1 MEKDV
6 KEFSTANE
14 KLIQVDIEK
23 EMRESFLQYSMAVLV
38 SRALPDVRDGMKP
51 VHRRIIYTMNEADNT
66 SSKPY
71 RKCAYTVG
79 EVLGKYHPHGD
90 ASVYDA
96 LVRLAQ
102 DFSMRYPLIDGHG
115 NFGSVDGDPPAAY
128 RYTEARMAKIASE
141 LLKDIKKDT
150 IDWGKNYDDKLDE
163 PTVLPVKF
171 PNLLV
176 NGSVGIAVGMATNIP
191 PHNLN
196 EVCDAIVARM
206 DNPECGIEEILQ
218 YIKGPDFPTGGIIM
232 GYSGIRSAYYTGRGK
247 ITLRGKAEIVEEGN
261 HSRIIVTEIPYMVNK
276 SKLLETTGQLMR
288 DKRIEGISNLRDESD
303 KDGMRIVYE
312 LKRDVNAQ
320 VVLNKL
326 YSFTQLQDTVGVIM
340 IALVNG
346 EPKQLTLLEI
356 LDNYIAFQKQIITR
370 RTAFD
375 LKKAKE
381 RAHILQGFL
390 LAIDNIDEVISILR
404 SSKSV
409 QEGKERL
416 MERFK
421 EDDLAKL
428 LQRAMGENYKDVHFE
443 HEIGLSEEQ
452 ADAIVQMRLGQ
463 LTGLERDKVIS
474 ELAEIMEKIN
484 KYRYEVEIGEYNLS
498 RLNGFDIVF
507 RSPSVLP
514 TREELVTAANKGA
527 IITSEIEMVLKLAPC
542 KIIGVTGTEGKTTT
556 TSIIYEILK
565 SSGKNCFLG
574 GNIGKPIFTEIKNMK
589 PEDIVV
595 LELSSFQLMGM
606 EVSPDISVV
615 TNMYPDHLNIHSS
628 YEEYQQAKKN
638 IFLHQNENGVVILNY
653 DNEITR
659 KFADEVK
666 SNLVYFSSLQK
677 LKNGYV
683 YDRKDETIKRYA
695 NGKSENILKKQ
706 EIKLRGIHNYEN
718 ICAALAATA
727 SIVDEKSQIKAIK
740 EFNGVEHRLE
750 FVRELNGVKYY
761 NDSIGTSP
769 ASTIA
774 GLNAFD
780 ENIILLAG
788 GSDKGLDYTE
798 IGETIAKKVRVLL
811 LTGPTAEKIENATKL
826 AMNKAGK
833 ETVEIIHC
841 KDLQEAVST
850 ANEKAKSGEIVLMS
864 PASASFDAF
873 KNFIERGIKF
883 KEFVNNL

>member
-1 MEKDV
+1 MEYINK
-6 KEFSTANE
+6 KLEEFN
-14 KLIQVDIEK
+14 K
-23 EMRESFLQYSMAVLV
+23 FLDSKKVAII
-38 SRALPDVRDGMKP
+38 GMG
-51 VHRRIIYTMNEADNT
+51 V
-66 SSKPY
+66 
-71 RKCAYTVG
+71 
-79 EVLGKYHPHGD
+79 
-90 ASVYDA
+90 
-96 LVRLAQ
+96 
-102 DFSMRYPLIDGHG
+102 
-115 NFGSVDGDPPAAY
+115 
-128 RYTEARMAKIASE
+128 
-141 LLKDIKKDT
+141 
-150 IDWGKNYDDKLDE
+150 
-163 PTVLPVKF
+163 
-171 PNLLV
+171 
-176 NGSVGIAVGMATNIP
+176 
-191 PHNLN
+191 
-196 EVCDAIVARM
+196 
-206 DNPECGIEEILQ
+206 
-218 YIKGPDFPTGGIIM
+218 
-232 GYSGIRSAYYTGRGK
+232 
-247 ITLRGKAEIVEEGN
+247 
-261 HSRIIVTEIPYMVNK
+261 
-276 SKLLETTGQLMR
+276 
-288 DKRIEGISNLRDESD
+288 SNLPLLDYFYDKNAKVTVFDKNTPSD
-303 KDGMRIVYE
+303 
-312 LKRDVNAQ
+312 
-320 VVLNKL
+320 
-326 YSFTQLQDTVGVIM
+326 
-340 IALVNG
+340 
-346 EPKQLTLLEI
+346 
-356 LDNYIAFQKQIITR
+356 
-370 RTAFD
+370 
-375 LKKAKE
+375 
-381 RAHILQGFL
+381 
-390 LAIDNIDEVISILR
+390 
-404 SSKSV
+404 
-409 QEGKERL
+409 
-416 MERFK
+416 
-421 EDDLAKL
+421 
-428 LQRAMGENYKDVHFE
+428 
-443 HEIGLSEEQ
+443 
-452 ADAIVQMRLGQ
+452 
-463 LTGLERDKVIS
+463 
-474 ELAEIMEKIN
+474 EIMEKIN

-606 EVSPDISVV
+606 RVSPDISVV

-873 KNFIERGIKF
+873 KNFIERGIICK
-883 KEFVNNL
+883 

>member
-1 MEKDV
+1 MEYINK
-6 KEFSTANE
+6 KLEEFN
-14 KLIQVDIEK
+14 K
-23 EMRESFLQYSMAVLV
+23 FLDSKKVAII
-38 SRALPDVRDGMKP
+38 GMG
-51 VHRRIIYTMNEADNT
+51 V
-66 SSKPY
+66 
-71 RKCAYTVG
+71 
-79 EVLGKYHPHGD
+79 
-90 ASVYDA
+90 
-96 LVRLAQ
+96 
-102 DFSMRYPLIDGHG
+102 
-115 NFGSVDGDPPAAY
+115 
-128 RYTEARMAKIASE
+128 
-141 LLKDIKKDT
+141 
-150 IDWGKNYDDKLDE
+150 
-163 PTVLPVKF
+163 
-171 PNLLV
+171 
-176 NGSVGIAVGMATNIP
+176 
-191 PHNLN
+191 
-196 EVCDAIVARM
+196 
-206 DNPECGIEEILQ
+206 
-218 YIKGPDFPTGGIIM
+218 
-232 GYSGIRSAYYTGRGK
+232 
-247 ITLRGKAEIVEEGN
+247 
-261 HSRIIVTEIPYMVNK
+261 
-276 SKLLETTGQLMR
+276 
-288 DKRIEGISNLRDESD
+288 SNLPLLDYFYDKNAKVTVFDKNTPSD
-303 KDGMRIVYE
+303 
-312 LKRDVNAQ
+312 
-320 VVLNKL
+320 
-326 YSFTQLQDTVGVIM
+326 
-340 IALVNG
+340 
-346 EPKQLTLLEI
+346 
-356 LDNYIAFQKQIITR
+356 
-370 RTAFD
+370 
-375 LKKAKE
+375 
-381 RAHILQGFL
+381 
-390 LAIDNIDEVISILR
+390 
-404 SSKSV
+404 
-409 QEGKERL
+409 
-416 MERFK
+416 
-421 EDDLAKL
+421 
-428 LQRAMGENYKDVHFE
+428 
-443 HEIGLSEEQ
+443 
-452 ADAIVQMRLGQ
+452 
-463 LTGLERDKVIS
+463 
-474 ELAEIMEKIN
+474 EIMEKIN

-498 RLNGFDIVF
+498 RLNGFDIIF

-565 SSGKNCFLG
+565 TSGKNCFLG

-659 KFADEVK
+659 KFANEVK

-841 KDLQEAVST
+841 KDLQEAVSM

>member
-1 MEKDV
+1 MEYINK
-6 KEFSTANE
+6 KLEEFN
-14 KLIQVDIEK
+14 K
-23 EMRESFLQYSMAVLV
+23 FLDSKKVAII
-38 SRALPDVRDGMKP
+38 GMG
-51 VHRRIIYTMNEADNT
+51 V
-66 SSKPY
+66 
-71 RKCAYTVG
+71 
-79 EVLGKYHPHGD
+79 
-90 ASVYDA
+90 
-96 LVRLAQ
+96 
-102 DFSMRYPLIDGHG
+102 
-115 NFGSVDGDPPAAY
+115 
-128 RYTEARMAKIASE
+128 
-141 LLKDIKKDT
+141 
-150 IDWGKNYDDKLDE
+150 
-163 PTVLPVKF
+163 
-171 PNLLV
+171 
-176 NGSVGIAVGMATNIP
+176 
-191 PHNLN
+191 
-196 EVCDAIVARM
+196 
-206 DNPECGIEEILQ
+206 
-218 YIKGPDFPTGGIIM
+218 
-232 GYSGIRSAYYTGRGK
+232 
-247 ITLRGKAEIVEEGN
+247 
-261 HSRIIVTEIPYMVNK
+261 
-276 SKLLETTGQLMR
+276 
-288 DKRIEGISNLRDESD
+288 SNLPLLDYFYDKNAKVTVFDKNTPSD
-303 KDGMRIVYE
+303 
-312 LKRDVNAQ
+312 
-320 VVLNKL
+320 
-326 YSFTQLQDTVGVIM
+326 
-340 IALVNG
+340 
-346 EPKQLTLLEI
+346 
-356 LDNYIAFQKQIITR
+356 
-370 RTAFD
+370 
-375 LKKAKE
+375 
-381 RAHILQGFL
+381 
-390 LAIDNIDEVISILR
+390 
-404 SSKSV
+404 
-409 QEGKERL
+409 
-416 MERFK
+416 
-421 EDDLAKL
+421 
-428 LQRAMGENYKDVHFE
+428 
-443 HEIGLSEEQ
+443 
-452 ADAIVQMRLGQ
+452 
-463 LTGLERDKVIS
+463 
-474 ELAEIMEKIN
+474 EIMEKIN

-498 RLNGFDIVF
+498 RLNGFDIIF

-628 YEEYQQAKKN
+628 YEEYQQSKKN

-666 SNLVYFSSLQK
+666 SNLVFFSSLEN
-677 LKNGYV
+677 LENGYV
-683 YDRKDETIKRYA
+683 YDRKDETIKSYV

-727 SIVDEKSQIKAIK
+727 PIVDEKSQIKAIK

-826 AMNKAGK
+826 AMSKSGK

-841 KDLQEAVST
+841 KDLQEAVSM

>member
-1 MEKDV
+1 
-6 KEFSTANE
+6 
-14 KLIQVDIEK
+14 
-23 EMRESFLQYSMAVLV
+23 
-38 SRALPDVRDGMKP
+38 
-51 VHRRIIYTMNEADNT
+51 
-66 SSKPY
+66 
-71 RKCAYTVG
+71 
-79 EVLGKYHPHGD
+79 
-90 ASVYDA
+90 
-96 LVRLAQ
+96 
-102 DFSMRYPLIDGHG
+102 
-115 NFGSVDGDPPAAY
+115 
-128 RYTEARMAKIASE
+128 
-141 LLKDIKKDT
+141 
-150 IDWGKNYDDKLDE
+150 
-163 PTVLPVKF
+163 
-171 PNLLV
+171 
-176 NGSVGIAVGMATNIP
+176 
-191 PHNLN
+191 
-196 EVCDAIVARM
+196 
-206 DNPECGIEEILQ
+206 
-218 YIKGPDFPTGGIIM
+218 M
-232 GYSGIRSAYYTGRGK
+232 G
-247 ITLRGKAEIVEEGN
+247 V
-261 HSRIIVTEIPYMVNK
+261 
-276 SKLLETTGQLMR
+276 
-288 DKRIEGISNLRDESD
+288 SNLPLLDYFYDKNAKVTVFDKNTPSD
-303 KDGMRIVYE
+303 
-312 LKRDVNAQ
+312 
-320 VVLNKL
+320 
-326 YSFTQLQDTVGVIM
+326 
-340 IALVNG
+340 
-346 EPKQLTLLEI
+346 
-356 LDNYIAFQKQIITR
+356 
-370 RTAFD
+370 
-375 LKKAKE
+375 
-381 RAHILQGFL
+381 
-390 LAIDNIDEVISILR
+390 
-404 SSKSV
+404 
-409 QEGKERL
+409 
-416 MERFK
+416 
-421 EDDLAKL
+421 
-428 LQRAMGENYKDVHFE
+428 
-443 HEIGLSEEQ
+443 
-452 ADAIVQMRLGQ
+452 
-463 LTGLERDKVIS
+463 
-474 ELAEIMEKIN
+474 EIMEKIN